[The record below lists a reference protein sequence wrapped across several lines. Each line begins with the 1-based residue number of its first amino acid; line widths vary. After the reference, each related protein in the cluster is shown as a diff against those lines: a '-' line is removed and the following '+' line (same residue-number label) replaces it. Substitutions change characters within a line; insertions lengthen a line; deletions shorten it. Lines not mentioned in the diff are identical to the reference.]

1 MTEKVKIQKTQQF
14 FSFSFVAE
22 RTQLNVARAKL
33 VKKSRL
39 NTLMNQSSQLR
50 LFLEN
55 DLLEFQ
61 NTWQENTSENK

>member
-22 RTQLNVARAKL
+22 RTQLNVAR
-33 VKKSRL
+33 
-39 NTLMNQSSQLR
+39 TT

>member
-14 FSFSFVAE
+14 FSFSFVVE

-55 DLLEFQ
+55 DWLEFQ

>member
-22 RTQLNVARAKL
+22 RAQLNVARAKL

-55 DLLEFQ
+55 DWLEFQ